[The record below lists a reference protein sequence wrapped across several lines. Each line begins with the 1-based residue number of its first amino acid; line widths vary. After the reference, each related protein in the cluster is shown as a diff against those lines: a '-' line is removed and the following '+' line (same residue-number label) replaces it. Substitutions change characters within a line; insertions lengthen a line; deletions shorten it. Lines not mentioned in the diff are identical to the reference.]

1 MKQSVKFIAIAC
13 TLFSL
18 TTLNSCG
25 GNSHS
30 KNTAE
35 SSVTETKEEAKSNDV
50 SIGQVLKTDYFEITV
65 NKVETSNKV
74 NTGNQYLD
82 LKQEAGSKY
91 LILDVS
97 IKNIDSESRMLT
109 SGSVFIQYNGKDYEF
124 DKDETVLADGWG
136 LLLDQINPLIT
147 KKTKLVYKIP
157 AEISGV
163 GKWNPGRTN
172 SDDIINLG
180 DIK

>member
-1 MKQSVKFIAIAC
+1 MKHSLKFFAFASA
-13 TLFSL
+13 LFGL
-18 TTLNSCG
+18 TTLSSCG
-25 GNSHS
+25 GNSQT
-30 KNTAE
+30 KNTVE
-35 SSVTETKEEAKSNDV
+35 STVAETKEESKSNDIG
-50 SIGQVLKTDYFEITV
+50 IGQVLKTDYFEITV
-65 NKVETSNKV
+65 NKVETAKKV

-109 SGSVFIQYNGKDYEF
+109 SGSVFIQYNGKNYEF

-136 LLLDQINPLIT
+136 LLLDQINPLLT

-157 AEISGV
+157 EEISGV
-163 GKWNPGRTN
+163 GRWNPGRTN
-172 SDDIINLG
+172 SDDIISLG
-180 DIK
+180 EIK